1 MMNLVKNTLGTV
13 LATGLFFA
21 SMFST
26 TTVSADDYD
35 VATVQVNISE
45 DATVK
50 PKCEWSLVNDGKV
63 LRGKCNTK

>member
-1 MMNLVKNTLGTV
+1 MNLVKKTLGTA

-26 TTVSADDYD
+26 TTVSAEDYG
-35 VATVQVNISE
+35 VAAVQITISAE
-45 DATVK
+45 ATAK
-50 PKCEWSLVNDGKV
+50 PKCEWSFVGDGKV

>member
-1 MMNLVKNTLGTV
+1 MNLVKKTLGTA

-26 TTVSADDYD
+26 TTVSAEDYGVD
-35 VATVQVNISE
+35 AVQITISE
-45 DATVK
+45 EAAVK
-50 PKCEWSLVNDGKV
+50 PNCEWSLVTDGKV